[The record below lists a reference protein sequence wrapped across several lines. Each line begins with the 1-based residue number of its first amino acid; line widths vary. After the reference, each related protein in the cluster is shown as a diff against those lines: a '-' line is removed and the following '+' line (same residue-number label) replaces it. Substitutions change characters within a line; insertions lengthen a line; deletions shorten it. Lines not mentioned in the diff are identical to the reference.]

1 MVHDHDLDPAAWTDE
16 PGSQPA
22 RDAHDDGA
30 EQRRPETRNVEPV
43 AQQGY
48 RSEHPGT
55 ADAEETSR
63 RVSSRLTA
71 HVAHESVYR
80 EPVRNR
86 SVSRWEEG
94 NET

>member
-1 MVHDHDLDPAAWTDE
+1 MAHDHDLDPAAWTDE

-48 RSEHPGT
+48 RSEHP
-55 ADAEETSR
+55 ALMPQRKPVDAS
-63 RVSSRLTA
+63 A
-71 HVAHESVYR
+71 HD
-80 EPVRNR
+80 
-86 SVSRWEEG
+86 
-94 NET
+94 